1 MTTEC
6 GELVLQNLFLDFV
19 RSADRR
25 IESSLTSDYENE
37 LHRQFQRGRDTEFDR
52 LLCALGRMAEFCLSS
67 LIRHA
72 LDWRQMKIEQVDKTD
87 RNSKRIEGIEYVF
100 CHLII
105 ESLQVPIP
113 RVPGTE
119 AAHGL
124 ALNHFLA
131 IERTSDTRTRY
142 FETAEHCLSA
152 IQKRKCFK

>member
-105 ESLQVPIP
+105 ESLQVLIIP
-113 RVPGTE
+113 Y
-119 AAHGL
+119 
-124 ALNHFLA
+124 N
-131 IERTSDTRTRY
+131 
-142 FETAEHCLSA
+142 
-152 IQKRKCFK
+152 